1 MKLQVIQDGSGN
13 NAGVFIPIEDW
24 ALIKANYPDIETL
37 GSQIPDWQKELLD
50 LRINAIS
57 RNPEKLRPI
66 DELFDE
72 LDREI

>member
-1 MKLQVIQDGSGN
+1 MKFQVIQDGAGN
-13 NAGVFIPIEDW
+13 SAGVFITIEDW
-24 ALIKANYPDIETL
+24 TLIKANYPDIETL

-50 LRINAIS
+50 LRINAINK
-57 RNPEKLRPI
+57 NPQQLRPI